1 MDMNAT
7 ATHNVSRTTELPN
20 PSRSSRWR
28 WTTTRS
34 AALCGGAL
42 LGALTFRGV
51 ARAATTH
58 TGKPPNSAHG
68 QRPNGTG
75 MAPTASGKITALSGH
90 DITIS
95 GRNSSTETVIYSSTT
110 KFETRSGTTTAS
122 ALILDEFINVQG
134 TKAPNGDVTATTVMI
149 GSEPPGGR
157 GGPPDQGGPPKA
169 GTGPKG

>member
-1 MDMNAT
+1 MDMNAK

-42 LGALTFRGV
+42 LGALTFGGV
-51 ARAATTH
+51 AGAATTH

-68 QRPNGTG
+68 HRGPG
-75 MAPTASGKITALSGH
+75 MQPTASGKITALSGH

-110 KFETRSGTTTAS
+110 KFETMSGTTTAS
-122 ALILDEFINVQG
+122 ALKLDEFINVQG
-134 TKAPNGDVTATTVMI
+134 TKATNGDVTATTVMI

-157 GGPPDQGGPPKA
+157 GGPPGQGGPPKA